1 MIALPTSFSLGLK
14 ADARQQL
21 SSAATRFEAI
31 FARQM
36 LASAR
41 QAKFDDGGLFDSQAT
56 DTFRQMMDDRFADIL
71 SEGGSLGFGKLIE
84 KQLGGHVPAAPAA
97 DAKAK
102 E

>member
-1 MIALPTSFSLGLK
+1 MIALSTSFDLGSK

-21 SSAATRFEAI
+21 SQAATRFEAI

-36 LASAR
+36 LSAAR
-41 QAKFDDGGLFDSQAT
+41 QARFDNGGLFDSQAT

-71 SEGGSLGFGKLIE
+71 AEGGSLGFGKLIE
-84 KQLGGHVPAAPAA
+84 KQLAAHVAPGAAEN
-97 DAKAK
+97 AKAK

>member
-1 MIALPTSFSLGLK
+1 MIALPTSFDLGPK

-21 SSAATRFEAI
+21 SKAATRFEAI

-41 QAKFDDGGLFDSQAT
+41 QAKFDNGGLFDSQAT
-56 DTFRQMMDDRFADIL
+56 DTFRQMMDERFADIL
-71 SEGGSLGFGKLIE
+71 AEGGSLGFGKLIE
-84 KQLGGHVPAAPAA
+84 RQLASHVAPEPAES
-97 DAKAK
+97 AKAK

>member
-1 MIALPTSFSLGLK
+1 MIALPTSFSLGPK

-36 LASAR
+36 LSAAR
-41 QAKFDDGGLFDSQAT
+41 QAKFDNGGLFDSQAT

-71 SEGGSLGFGKLIE
+71 AEGGSLGFGKLIE
-84 KQLGGHVPAAPAA
+84 RQLAGHLTPAPEGT
-97 DAKAK
+97 K